1 MLYKYFD
8 SLRMLKSLYNYPLSY
23 KGIVINA
30 GRHLV
35 ENFTLVSL
43 ILNCIFDKK
52 LAVFHLNNDIVVY
65 FVAKYLLYL

>member
-1 MLYKYFD
+1 
-8 SLRMLKSLYNYPLSY
+8 MLKSLYNIPVVIY

-35 ENFTLVSL
+35 ENFTMVSL

-65 FVAKYLLYL
+65 LWLNICCIYKHFTAN